1 MKKPVYPICCATQN
15 KLVDSS
21 YQRSMVNHTEVSGSS
36 EMHFFT
42 PLGPFFS
49 EKRPKLTYFEDFGVF
64 RKKNAVGVP
73 LKLRPAEFL
82 KTPKNK
88 EIAITGTTRHLSN
101 LSPIAEHDSSTCHC
115 EKPYFLVRTAT
126 TYCRT
131 QPRARSARG
140 NCEPAKPASRRALG
154 LVHEKTGIPDLLCHP
169 K

>member
-1 MKKPVYPICCATQN
+1 MKSEKISISCHRQN
-15 KLVDSS
+15 KSADFS

-49 EKRPKLTYFEDFGVF
+49 EKRPKLTYFEDFRVF

-82 KTPKNK
+82 KSPKNK

-115 EKPYFLVRTAT
+115 EKPDFLVRTAT

-140 NCEPAKPASRRALG
+140 KLRAGEAGEQACVRSR
-154 LVHEKTGIPDLLCHP
+154 P
-169 K
+169 